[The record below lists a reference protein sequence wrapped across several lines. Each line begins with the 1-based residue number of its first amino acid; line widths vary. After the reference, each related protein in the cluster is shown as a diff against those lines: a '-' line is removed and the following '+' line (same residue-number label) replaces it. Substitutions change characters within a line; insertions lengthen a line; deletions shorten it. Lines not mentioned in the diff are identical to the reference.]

1 MPGTT
6 TDLQLPV
13 PHGTP
18 DRNGPHTPG
27 PDPQPPT
34 PADIAA
40 TFPSQSSSLSSS
52 FPSSLRP
59 FVPTSLSLHSIPPN
73 DPAVYD
79 AICAA
84 DTIGVFQ
91 IESRAQMSMLPR
103 LKPRCFYD
111 LVIEVAIVRPGPIQ
125 GGMIHPYL
133 RRRNGQEQ
141 VTYPDERIRDVLA
154 KTLGVP
160 LFQEQVMRLAVVA
173 AGFTPGEADQL
184 RRAMAAWKRSG
195 DLNPFQMRLMKGMLD
210 NGYSREFAEVVFK
223 QISGFAEYGFPESH
237 AASFALLVYASAWIK
252 LYHPAAFLA
261 ALINAQPLGF
271 YTPAQLV
278 ADAIRHGV
286 EVRPIDINAS
296 PYDCQLERRDVGTK
310 GRRDE
315 AKNEERRPVPPSERE
330 RKPGAMPKRSAGMPP
345 SPPPDPFTRYGRA
358 GPAVRLGMRVV
369 RGISKAK
376 VRGIE
381 AAQREGPIT
390 SIRQLARRPDVS
402 RQALVRL
409 AAADAF
415 RSLGLDRRQ
424 ALWQILALDHV
435 QQGSLFADLEPAEP
449 EANLPPMSLHEQV
462 VHDYDAIGLSLN
474 AHPIGLL
481 RDELNRLRVSHNEA
495 LRHSRPGQRISVA
508 GLVTVRQRP
517 MTAKGMVFMTL
528 EDETGLANLI
538 LRPQVWDREGR
549 KTRHKVAVIADG
561 IIERQGDVI
570 HVQVQHLHDLS
581 ARLVRLRNVSR
592 NFR

>member
-1 MPGTT
+1 
-6 TDLQLPV
+6 
-13 PHGTP
+13 
-18 DRNGPHTPG
+18 
-27 PDPQPPT
+27 
-34 PADIAA
+34 
-40 TFPSQSSSLSSS
+40 
-52 FPSSLRP
+52 
-59 FVPTSLSLHSIPPN
+59 
-73 DPAVYD
+73 
-79 AICAA
+79 
-84 DTIGVFQ
+84 
-91 IESRAQMSMLPR
+91 MSMLPR

-133 RRRNGQEQ
+133 RRRSGQEQ

-195 DLNPFQMRLMKGMLD
+195 DLSPFQMRLMKGMLA

-286 EVRPIDINAS
+286 EVRAVDVNES
-296 PYDCQLERRDVGTK
+296 TYDCRLEGANRARSGSEGHIGESDEATKRRSDEGKDEERDEGKDEESCSEPQSEPEAEARGILNRDGGTE

-315 AKNEERRPVPPSERE
+315 GNNKDRRSGT
-330 RKPGAMPKRSAGMPP
+330 PGAMPKRSAGMPQP
-345 SPPPDPFTRYGRA
+345 ADITRYGRA

-369 RGISKAK
+369 RGISAEK

-381 AAQREGPIT
+381 AARREGPIT
-390 SIRQLARRPDVS
+390 SIGQLARRPDVS
-402 RQALVRL
+402 RQTLVRL

-415 RSLGLDRRQ
+415 RSLGLDRRE
-424 ALWQILALDHV
+424 ALWRISGARSRPARLTVRRPGVRRAPAA
-435 QQGSLFADLEPAEP
+435 SADDVAARNRRAGLRRHRLVAQRPPDRPA
-449 EANLPPMSLHEQV
+449 ARRADPPARQPQRNPCVTH
-462 VHDYDAIGLSLN
+462 A
-474 AHPIGLL
+474 
-481 RDELNRLRVSHNEA
+481 
-495 LRHSRPGQRISVA
+495 PGQRISVA

-528 EDETGLANLI
+528 EDEN
-538 LRPQVWDREGR
+538 RPRQLD
-549 KTRHKVAVIADG
+549 IAPASLG
-561 IIERQGDVI
+561 PR
-570 HVQVQHLHDLS
+570 
-581 ARLVRLRNVSR
+581 RPKNPPKK
-592 NFR
+592 